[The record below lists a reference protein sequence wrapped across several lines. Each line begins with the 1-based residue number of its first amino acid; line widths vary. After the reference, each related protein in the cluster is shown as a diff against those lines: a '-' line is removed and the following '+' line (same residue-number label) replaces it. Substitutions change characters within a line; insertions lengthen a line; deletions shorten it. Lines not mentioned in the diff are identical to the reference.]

1 MINLTDLNKRIAPYT
16 ASAHLTTMTDLDFFG
31 FVVTVTA
38 PDGRKMASATDE
50 QRMIEP
56 VVLSLIEMLE
66 AQMNTKEFEDTYEP
80 TDMVNSPAHYMHG
93 GIETIELIKAFLTPE
108 EFRGYLKGNVIKYRE
123 RAPYK
128 GQMEQDYKKGARY
141 WEWLQAETKGENR

>member
-1 MINLTDLNKRIAPYT
+1 MIKLTDLNKRIAPYT
-16 ASAHLTTMTDLDFFG
+16 ASAYLTEMTDLDFFG

-50 QRMIEP
+50 QRMVEP
-56 VVLSLIEMLE
+56 VVLSLVNMLE
-66 AQMNTKEFEDTYEP
+66 EQMNTKEFEDTYESA
-80 TDMVNSPAHYMHG
+80 DMVNSPAHYMHG

-108 EFRGYLKGNVIKYRE
+108 EWRGYLKGTLYAYRD

-128 GQMEQDYKKGARY
+128 GQTEQDYEKAVRY
-141 WEWLQAETKGENR
+141 WEWLQDELKGE